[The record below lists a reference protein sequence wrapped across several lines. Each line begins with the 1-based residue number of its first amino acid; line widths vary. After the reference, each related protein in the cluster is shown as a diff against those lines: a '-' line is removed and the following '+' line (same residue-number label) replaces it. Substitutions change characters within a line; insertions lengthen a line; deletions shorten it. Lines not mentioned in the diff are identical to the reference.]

1 MILLAHVTT
10 GAVIGLKFQ
19 DPTLVILLSFISHFV
34 LDRLPHW
41 NYDVPKTAKSDA
53 FLTMLPDIIPTILVY
68 AVFIASYP
76 EQWLIISL
84 GVTFAILPDFI
95 SLGWYIPKIK
105 KIILPFLKFHKFIQ
119 NEIPEKYNQVLWGF
133 SSQII
138 YLTLLILFL
147 IKF

>member
-19 DPTLVILLSFISHFV
+19 DPTIVILLSFLSHFI

-41 NYDVPKTAKSDA
+41 NYDVPKKAKSQA
-53 FLTMLPDIIPTILVY
+53 FLTMLPDIIPTVLVWL
-68 AVFIASYP
+68 VFIFTYP
-76 EQWLIISL
+76 DHWLIISV
-84 GVTFAILPDFI
+84 GVAFAILPDFI
-95 SLGWYIPKIK
+95 SLGWYFPSLK
-105 KIILPFLKFHKFIQ
+105 KIVLPFLKFHKMIQ
-119 NEIPEKYNQVLWGF
+119 GEISKKYNRALWGL

-138 YLTLLILFL
+138 YLTLLILFF